1 MLYQRESISMS
12 ESKWSLPILMQGL
25 HDRVTN
31 DLKTARAAIGHPG
44 AKGDGS
50 EKVWQKLFKTY
61 LPMRYA
67 VDKATIMDS
76 SGAFSQEIDVVLY
89 DRQYSFLI
97 FELEGVKVIPV
108 EAVYAVFESKQ
119 EINADHIEYAQVK
132 AASVRVLH
140 RTSAEVMTIDGPKT
154 AVPQPILAGF
164 LAFENGW
171 KSDPRTF
178 LAKALSKNQADGR
191 LDMGCIAAYGTF
203 GCEGADCQTSIQHD
217 KSVTSFLLDLIT
229 KLQRIGTA
237 PAIDMAAYSRW
248 LQDDAPTQ

>member
-1 MLYQRESISMS
+1 MS
-12 ESKWSLPILMQGL
+12 QNLWSLPTLMQGL

-31 DLKTARAAIGHPG
+31 DLRTARTAIGHPG

-50 EKVWQKLFKTY
+50 EKVWHKLFKTY

-76 SGAFSQEIDVVLY
+76 TGAFSHEIDVVLY
-89 DRQYSFLI
+89 DRQYTFLI
-97 FELEGVKVIPV
+97 FELEGIKVIPA
-108 EAVYAVFESKQ
+108 EAVYAIFESKQ
-119 EINADHIEYAQVK
+119 EINADHIEYAQRK
-132 AASVRVLH
+132 AASVRSLH

-171 KSDPRTF
+171 KSDPSEF
-178 LAKALSKNQADGR
+178 LAKALSKNQGNGR
-191 LDMGCIAAYGTF
+191 LDIGCIAAYGTF
-203 GCEGADCQTSIQHD
+203 GCEGSNCQTSSQHD
-217 KSVTSFLLDLIT
+217 KSVTLFLLDLIT

-237 PAIDMAAYSRW
+237 PAIDMAAYSQW
-248 LQDDAPTQ
+248 LRGDASTAS